1 MKNRNQKKH
10 LLAAV
15 TLAGFV
21 FTSPSAFAAD
31 LTWDTVAGDGATIT
45 PGSGTWDTSTTA
57 WNDAGSD
64 VAWSQTSATAGSNTA
79 TFAGTDGT
87 VDQYV
92 VTLGEAVAAQS
103 ITFNNSGNRITGS
116 TLALTNGAANGA
128 ITVAAGKTATINSIL
143 RYNHNVATPA
153 TINAGSILNLGG
165 GTTANFNPQF
175 NLSGA
180 GTVNFTGG
188 TFTSNIANVNVATVN
203 LTGGTYNY
211 TPGNNAGATIGNNA
225 GQSVSYTVSGGTLSV
240 NGNAS
245 TATVLGSF
253 LGLGNAAANTTYT
266 NTLTVQ
272 TGGTVNIGTT
282 ASRAGELRI
291 GQNSAASGKLDVQGG
306 TMTIGT
312 GDAAN
317 KIYFFKSGSG
327 ANYTATMTQ
336 SGGTVTANGIQFG
349 GSSGTYD
356 IASSATLTLSGGNL
370 YIGAQ
375 AITRGSG
382 AAALP
387 VEIKLLGGTLGA
399 SAAWTSSLDMKL
411 GTATIQAANSGGA
424 AQNITLSGI
433 LSDDSGAGTLTK
445 TGAGTLTLGGANQF
459 TGATAVNQGT
469 LVLANPDAASTS
481 SSLTIADTAA
491 LSLTTTPS
499 TVKTLTFTNT
509 GTLNFNVAGGGTDL
523 TVNTSNGVT
532 NSGAAGSITINI
544 TGSVPANG
552 TYTLI
557 SYTGSLQG
565 SGFSA
570 YKLGT
575 TPAGKSY
582 SLVNAAGAVQ
592 LTVSDPSIWT
602 GAQSS
607 EWSTNIIPGSK
618 NWSVSGSPADYI
630 SGAAVNFDD
639 TATGYTVDVSVADVT
654 PASVTF
660 NNNGATPY
668 ILQGSKGIAGSASLT
683 KLGSQTLQISNPNT
697 YTGATTI
704 SAGTLKLGA
713 ANVLPD
719 GTGTGNVTLDGLL
732 DLNGFS
738 ETINGLSGAVSGGV
752 DNLAGGAVTLTVG
765 NGNGS
770 GTIFGP
776 IKNTAG
782 SLGIVKVGSG
792 ELFLRGSTSNFTG
805 GVLVKNGTL
814 NGGTSPN
821 AIGTGGVTLGGS
833 GSTGAAFIG
842 GQDFSPNVNVTV
854 NPPDSGNCVIGANGA
869 GSGMV
874 IGSITLNSADVTVDT
889 VAGGTTA
896 TTTVRNG
903 VTGTGN
909 LLLNNRSTTA
919 GNRVI
924 FSAGSVVNHTGTIT
938 AQGTGTT
945 TTIISANIGAN
956 VTGVIQNSAT
966 ALLVLDGINSY
977 PGNTTVNAGI
987 LRINKA
993 ADPLNANL
1001 GNDASTVTI
1010 ASGAQL
1016 NLQYTGTDIVD
1027 KLFFGPTQQ
1036 PLGEYS
1042 SSSVPPGATITTASF
1057 LGSGTLTVSS
1067 SPGGSPYNT
1076 WAAAKGLTGLPGSS
1090 TDPAK
1095 TADPDKDGKNNLQ
1108 EFALDGNPLSGAND
1122 GKVVGKVATV
1132 SAAQVLTL
1140 TLPVRSGAVF
1150 APDSGDQLSG
1160 LIDGIYYRIEGGTDL
1175 VNFAATISEVT
1186 GGDATTIQ
1194 AGLPALSTGWTYR
1207 TFRTAGTVP
1216 TVPKDFMRAKISETP

>member
-1 MKNRNQKKH
+1 MKNRHPKNH
-10 LLAAV
+10 FLAAI
-15 TLAGFV
+15 TLAGF
-21 FTSPSAFAAD
+21 TLAAPALHAAP
-31 LTWDTVAGDGATIT
+31 LTWQTTTGDWDLAATNWTGGVAWTQ
-45 PGSGTWDTSTTA
+45 TSTS
-57 WNDAGSD
+57 DAD
-64 VAWSQTSATAGSNTA
+64 NEAI
-79 TFAGTDGT
+79 FAGTDGAL
-87 VDQYV
+87 DAYV
-92 VTLGEAVAAQS
+92 VTIGATTMAAEK
-103 ITFNNSGNRITGS
+103 ITFDNSGYLITGG
-116 TLALTNGAANGA
+116 TLALRPTTTTNGS
-128 ITVAAGKTATINSIL
+128 ITVAAGKTATINSAIS
-143 RYNHNVATPA
+143 YSNNAAT
-153 TINAGSILNLGG
+153 TITSNTGSVLNLGG
-165 GTTANFNPQF
+165 GASNAQYTFT
-175 NLSGA
+175 GD
-180 GTVNFTGG
+180 GTVNMTSGSYQANTGSVNVATFNQTGG
-188 TFTSNIANVNVATVN
+188 TFNPNQGSTVA
-203 LTGGTYNY
+203 YN
-211 TPGNNAGATIGNNA
+211 IGNNA
-225 GQSVSYTVSGGTLSV
+225 GRDVNYTISSAGILNSNANSNTITDARMVIGFTTGT
-240 NGNAS
+240 N
-245 TATVLGSF
+245 TA
-253 LGLGNAAANTTYT
+253 
-266 NTLTVQ
+266 TLTVK
-272 TGGTVNIGTT
+272 TGGTVNVGTGD
-282 ASRAGELRI
+282 RAGQLRL
-291 GQNSAASGKLDVQGG
+291 GGNSDSNGVLDVQGG
-306 TMTIGT
+306 ALTVGT
-312 GDAAN
+312 GKPLNKLYFYVAGADA
-317 KIYFFKSGSG
+317 SRS
-327 ANYTATMTQ
+327 ATMTQ
-336 SGGTVTANGIQFG
+336 SGGTVTAGGIQFG
-349 GSSGTYD
+349 GSVGTYD
-356 IASSATLTLSGGNL
+356 PTSSASLSLSGGSL
-370 YIGAQ
+370 YVGADG
-375 AITRGSG
+375 ITRGS
-382 AAALP
+382 AAGALP
-387 VEIKLLGGTLGA
+387 VAIKLLGGTLGT

-411 GTATIQAANSGGA
+411 GTATIQAANSGGT

-445 TGAGTLTLGGANQF
+445 TGAGTLTLGGANEF

-491 LSLTTTPS
+491 LSLTSTPS
-499 TVKTLTFTNT
+499 SVNTLTFTNT
-509 GTLNFNVAGGGTDL
+509 GTLNFNVAGGGTTL

-532 NSGAAGSITINI
+532 NSGAAGSITINV
-544 TGSVPANG
+544 TGTVPANG

-557 SYTGSLQG
+557 SYSGSLQG

-639 TATGYTVDVSVADVT
+639 TATGYTVDISVADVT
-654 PASVTF
+654 PASVIF

-668 ILQGSKGIAGSASLT
+668 TLQGSKAIAGSTSLT

-697 YTGATTI
+697 YTGPTTVT
-704 SAGTLKLGA
+704 AGTLKLGA

-719 GTGTGNVTLDGLL
+719 GSSVTVDGTL

-738 ETINGLSGAVSGGV
+738 ETINGLSGTASGV
-752 DNLAGGAVTLTVG
+752 IDNLAGGAVTLTVG
-765 NGNGS
+765 NSNGS
-770 GTIFGP
+770 GEIFGA
-776 IKNTAG
+776 IKNTLG
-782 SLGIVKVGSG
+782 SLGIIKVGSG
-792 ELFLRGSTSNFTG
+792 QLFLRGSASSFTG
-805 GVLVKNGTL
+805 GVLVRNGTL
-814 NGGTSPN
+814 NGGSSPN

-854 NPPDSGNCVIGANGA
+854 NPPDSGTCVIGANGV

-874 IGSITLNSADVTVDT
+874 IGSITLNNADVTVDT

-896 TTTVRNG
+896 ATTVKGG

-919 GNRVI
+919 GNRII
-924 FSAGSVVNHTGTIT
+924 FSAATVVNHTGTIT
-938 AQGTGTT
+938 SQGIGTT
-945 TTIISANIGAN
+945 SNFIGADIGAN
-956 VTGVIQNSAT
+956 VTGVIQNSTT

-1036 PLGEYS
+1036 PMGEYS
-1042 SSSVPPGATITTASF
+1042 SSSVPLGADITTASF
-1057 LGSGTLTVSS
+1057 LGGGKLYVNS
-1067 SPGGSPYNT
+1067 SPGGSPYDT
-1076 WAAAKGLTGLPGSS
+1076 WATAKGLTGLPGSS

-1122 GKVVGKVATV
+1122 GKVVGKVATLL
-1132 SAAQVLTL
+1132 SLDKVLTL
-1140 TLPVRSGAVF
+1140 TLPVRDGASF
-1150 APDSGDQLSG
+1150 GDDGGDQLAG
-1160 LIDGIYYRIEGGTDL
+1160 PIDGIYYRIEGGTNL
-1175 VNFAATISEVT
+1175 VTFAGTITEVT
-1186 GGDATTIQ
+1186 GTDADNIQ
-1194 AGLPALSTGWTYR
+1194 AGLPTPLSTGWTYR